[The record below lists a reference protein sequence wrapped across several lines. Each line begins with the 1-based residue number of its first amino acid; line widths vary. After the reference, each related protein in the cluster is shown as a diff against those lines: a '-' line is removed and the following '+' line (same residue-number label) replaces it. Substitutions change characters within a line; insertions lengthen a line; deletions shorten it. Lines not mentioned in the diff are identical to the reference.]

1 MIKSFQELKQFVH
14 ERAIPSSFYRM
25 KLKQLNKERRK
36 LKKQVRRLTS
46 WIARLENEKAAEIA
60 KQLSETRLKYAGL
73 LNIPSSDGEILL
85 YE

>member
-1 MIKSFQELKQFVH
+1 MIQSFSELKQFVR
-14 ERAIPSSFYRM
+14 ERAIPLSFYRM
-25 KLKQLNKERRK
+25 KLKQLHRERRK

-46 WIARLENEKAAEIA
+46 WISRLENEKATEIA
-60 KQLSETRLKYAGL
+60 KQLSETRLKHAGL

>member
-1 MIKSFQELKQFVH
+1 VIKSFSELKQFVR
-14 ERAIPSSFYRM
+14 ERDMPSSVYRM
-25 KLKQLNKERRK
+25 KLKKLNKERRK

-46 WIARLENEKAAEIA
+46 WISRLETEKAMEIA